1 MIVVRL
7 CFGADFVS
15 VEHNV
20 SDVTAVC
27 ALSAGG
33 DDDDDISYDEEA
45 QEPRRRRQRCD
56 VIARRTVN
64 E

>member
-27 ALSAGG
+27 ALSAG
-33 DDDDDISYDEEA
+33 DDDDDISHNEET
-45 QEPRRRRQRCD
+45 QEPGRRRRWCD
-56 VIARRTVN
+56 VIARRIVN